1 MLSSHQEPKIKF
13 SLDKSEQVMAKK
25 LDKELQDVFL

>member
-1 MLSSHQEPKIKF
+1 MLSSYHEPKTNF
-13 SLDKSEQVMAKK
+13 SLDKSDQVMAKK